1 MTALPAARR
10 VGITAAIVL
19 ALAAAALLAVVARH
33 VSSRNAADAA
43 RHDAVSAAVRETR
56 AAMSYSFKTLPHD
69 VAVAEQ
75 GLTPAFRAD
84 YEKTIATSVRS
95 LAEKYHAT
103 TAATV
108 AAAGVTTAS
117 PNHARVLLFVDA
129 VSNNS
134 QLKAP
139 RLDRYRINVAM
150 EKQGG
155 RWLINDLRPF

>member
-1 MTALPAARR
+1 MRTRGTWRQIGVTAG
-10 VGITAAIVL
+10 VVL

-43 RHDAVSAAVRETR
+43 RHDAVAAAVRETR
-56 AAMSYSFKTLPHD
+56 AAMSYSYKTLGHD

-75 GLTPAFRAD
+75 GLTPSFRAD

-95 LAEKYHAT
+95 LAEKYQAT

-108 AAAGVTTAS
+108 AASGVTTAS
-117 PNHARVLLFVDA
+117 PSRARVLLFVDA
-129 VSNNS
+129 VSNNT

-139 RLDRYRINVAM
+139 RLDRYRINVSM
-150 EKQGG
+150 QKIGG
-155 RWLINDLRPF
+155 RWLISNLSPF